1 VALLSLAIAT
11 SSFRMQRREH
21 RAFLRRLDVLPSVLV
36 NAADGWP
43 VAE

>member
-1 VALLSLAIAT
+1 MRSQAVRLSLRDYVYECAVAG
-11 SSFRMQRREH
+11 
-21 RAFLRRLDVLPSVLV
+21 LGVLPSVLV

>member
-1 VALLSLAIAT
+1 MTINETAVLDGQLAFVTGA
-11 SSFRMQRREH
+11 SSGL
-21 RAFLRRLDVLPSVLV
+21 AVLPSVLV